1 MLRLRDIMTREVF
14 TVSPELPLSE
24 LVELFTERHISGAPV
39 ASGRKVAGVV
49 SVSDLLSFALRSAQR
64 PPQPEVPESAS
75 AWDDEE
81 ALLPLDSA
89 ELTEGYFRETWEAA
103 DEPVDS
109 SWGEVSADGRTI
121 LNEYSVADVMSNDVL
136 WLPPDTSV
144 VTAAEF
150 MKHAGIHRLLVMEKG
165 ELLGIVSSMNIV
177 NAVADRQIP
186 AAEIV
191 VNRATDFDSG
201 WSHEPIVPEPEG

>member
-39 ASGRKVAGVV
+39 ASGRTVAGVV

-64 PPQPEVPESAS
+64 PLQPEAPESAS
-75 AWDDEE
+75 EWDDEE

-89 ELTEGYFRETWEAA
+89 ELTEASFRETWDAT
-103 DEPVDS
+103 DGPIDS
-109 SWGEVSADGRTI
+109 EVSADGRTI

-136 WLPPDTSV
+136 WLSPDTSV

-165 ELLGIVSSMNIV
+165 ELLGIVSSMDIV
-177 NAVADRQIP
+177 NAVANRQIP

-191 VNRATDFDSG
+191 VNRVADFDSG